1 MSRIVGR
8 PRDRPGP
15 REPIVP
21 APAAIRAMLLGLAA
35 VAAGV
40 TVGCVHIGPSTIVED
55 RLAYNEA
62 VATTWKEQTLLNI
75 VKLRYADAPFFMDV
89 AQIVSGYTLARTAGV
104 EGAVVSDP
112 DAVRFSELLAGSLNY
127 QRAFSDRPTIS
138 YAPLNNNARFI
149 QNLTLPLPPHGVLY
163 LMQAGYPVDLIF
175 DLTLDSINGVR
186 NRSVI
191 GGQLEPAT
199 PEFRR
204 VTQIMRRAQ
213 ASGHVGMRI
222 EVDKDK
228 RESLVMFFRDPDIE
242 TDLVAELAELR
253 HLLRIPPGQKELQ
266 VVYGA
271 VASKPN
277 EIAFMTRSAIRVLV
291 NLSTFVEAPAS
302 HLASGR
308 AADYGGTT
316 EAEPR
321 FVVHSGC
328 EKPCDCY
335 AAVCYR
341 GCWFWIDD
349 CDLESKRTMAYLMV
363 LLALADAGVKE
374 TVPFLTIQAN

>member
-1 MSRIVGR
+1 MPSF
-8 PRDRPGP
+8 
-15 REPIVP
+15 
-21 APAAIRAMLLGLAA
+21 AAIRVALLMLCVCSLGLPA
-35 VAAGV
+35 
-40 TVGCVHIGPSTIVED
+40 GCVHIGPRTIVED

-62 VATTWKEQTLLNI
+62 VACTWKEQTLLNI
-75 VKLRYADAPFFMDV
+75 VKLRYADAPFFLDV
-89 AQIVSGYTLARTAGV
+89 AQIVSGYTMARTAGA
-104 EGAVVSDP
+104 EGAIVPDP
-112 DAVRFSELLAGSLNY
+112 SALRFSELLAGSLNY
-127 QRAFSDRPTIS
+127 QKAFSDRPTIS
-138 YAPLNNNARFI
+138 YAPLNNSARFI

-163 LMQAGYPVDLIF
+163 LMQAGYPVDLVF

-186 NRSVI
+186 NRVVT
-191 GGQLEPAT
+191 GGQLESAT
-199 PEFRR
+199 PEFQR
-204 VTQIMRRAQ
+204 VGQIMRRAQ

-228 RESLVMFFRDPDIE
+228 RESLVMFFRDPEIE
-242 TDLVAELAELR
+242 SDLVAELAELR
-253 HLLRIPPGQKELQ
+253 RILRIPADQKELR

-271 VASKPN
+271 VAAKPN
-277 EIAFMTRSAIRVLV
+277 EIAFMTRSAIRVLH
-291 NLSTFVEAPAS
+291 NLSTFVEVPAC
-302 HLASGR
+302 HLATGR
-308 AADYGGTT
+308 AADYGGAT

-349 CDLESKRTMAYLMV
+349 CDLASKRTMAYLMV

-374 TVPFLTIQAN
+374 SVPFLTIQAN